1 MSLLRSSALLS
12 LSNLTVRFGSYV
24 YRILMGRLLSPY
36 EFGLLNLALPLQ
48 FFVVVLAS
56 SGIAPSLAKF
66 IAEENARGELRRRD
80 EYAASSLLYYTLFGA
95 VLGGAFFAAA
105 PLLGE
110 VFSEPELVPT
120 IRISALAL
128 PFGFAF
134 AAVSGVLQGLG
145 RFGTLSFLLTG
156 QQVLRILI
164 ALLLILLVS
173 ATANGAILGSTLGFA
188 LASLSAYLLL
198 RRGGISMARRSF
210 EAFRRVLVFSIPVS
224 VTSVAAFALAYVD
237 ILLLG
242 VFQPPQEVG
251 IYSAASPTSRLGL
264 AFASALTA
272 VLLPRVAS
280 LKAGNST
287 SEIRANVKRS
297 YAMLLPLLGAITVV
311 ALLFAEP
318 IIVLLFGSAYAEAAN
333 PFRILSVGSL
343 FYGMFTVNSGVFQG
357 LGKPSLPMKILCA
370 AAAVDVLL
378 NLALIPSYGTTGA
391 AVASSASLT
400 IAGLVSA
407 VLLRRELR

>member
-173 ATANGAILGSTLGFA
+173 ATAKGAILGSTLGFA

-198 RRGGISMARRSF
+198 RGSISMARRSF
-210 EAFRRVLVFSIPVS
+210 EAFRRVLAFSIPVS

-311 ALLFAEP
+311 ALVFAEP